1 MRKIAA
7 NYIYWPGY
15 PLVKNGYI
23 VLGDNGSV
31 EVVDTGGEVR
41 EIAGLE
47 FYGGLIVPEFVCRI
61 SSDFRIDAPILPVL
75 DSVFSLYSD
84 CAVKAAIIEGADLR
98 SFVWKAGAH
107 IRLL

>member
-1 MRKIAA
+1 M
-7 NYIYWPGY
+7 
-15 PLVKNGYI
+15 VKNGYI
-23 VLGDNGSV
+23 VFGDNGSV

-47 FYGGLIVPEFVCRI
+47 FYGGLIVPDFVCRI

>member
-7 NYIYWPGY
+7 NFIYWPGY

-23 VLGDNGSV
+23 AFGDDDRI
-31 EVVDTGGEVR
+31 EIVDTGGIVH

-47 FYGGLIVPEFVCRI
+47 FYGGLIVPDFVCRE
-61 SSDFRIDAPILPVL
+61 SRNFCAEEGMLPIL
-75 DSVFSLYSD
+75 DAVFSLYSIHD
-84 CAVKAAIIEGADLR
+84 LKAAIIEGANLR
-98 SFVWKAGAH
+98 TLTWKVGAH

>member
-23 VLGDNGSV
+23 VFGDNGSV

-41 EIAGLE
+41 EIAGL
-47 FYGGLIVPEFVCRI
+47 IVPDFVCRS

>member
-7 NYIYWPGY
+7 NFIYWPGY

-23 VLGDNGSV
+23 AFGDDGDV
-31 EVVDTGGEVR
+31 KIVDTGGEIH

-47 FYGGLIVPEFVCRI
+47 FYGGMIVPDFVCRE
-61 SSDFRIDAPILPVL
+61 SRNFQAEEPLLSAL
-75 DSVFSLYSD
+75 DHIFSLHPEHG
-84 CAVKAAIIEGADLR
+84 VKAAIIEGADL
-98 SFVWKAGAH
+98 STLTWKTGAR